1 MGVAAGFRNNLVM
14 KSGARVR
21 LDSRGE
27 VTVET
32 DMTDIG
38 TGSYTI
44 IAQTAAEMMGV
55 PWTRSRSGWVTPAF
69 RPRRARAGSGAPTAR
84 PLASTPPA

>member
-1 MGVAAGFRNNLVM
+1 M
-14 KSGARVR
+14 R
-21 LDSRGE
+21 LDGRGI

-55 PWTRSRSGWVTPAF
+55 PLDKVVVRLGDSSFPGVVP
-69 RPRRARAGSGAPTAR
+69 ARAGSGAPTTR
-84 PLASTPPA
+84 PPASTRPA

>member
-1 MGVAAGFRNNLVM
+1 MGVAAAIRNNLLV

-21 LDSRGE
+21 LERDGK

-55 PWTRSRSGWVTPAF
+55 EPRSGGGA
-69 RPRRARAGSGAPTAR
+69 SG
-84 PLASTPPA
+84 

>member
-1 MGVAAGFRNNLVM
+1 MAAAFRNTCSM

-21 LDSRGE
+21 LEDAAI

-44 IAQTAAEMMGV
+44 IAQTAAEIMGLPLDKV
-55 PWTRSRSGWVTPAF
+55 VVRLGDSAYSRLVRFGGQFGANNSTSRRLRSLR
-69 RPRRARAGSGAPTAR
+69 
-84 PLASTPPA
+84 

>member
-1 MGVAAGFRNNLVM
+1 M
-14 KSGARVR
+14 
-21 LDSRGE
+21 
-27 VTVET
+27 TVET

-55 PWTRSRSGWVTPAF
+55 PLDRVVVRLGDSTLSGVVA
-69 RPRRARAGSGAPTAR
+69 ARADSSAATAR
-84 PLASTPPA
+84 PPASTPRA